1 MIDLSEK
8 VCVVTGSYKGIG
20 KEIVKTLKH
29 AGATV
34 VGVDNLGK
42 SSDLDFLVDVSSYE
56 DVRSFV
62 NEFKATHKKVDVIVN
77 CAGITLPTT
86 TGIYDKDDWSKTLS
100 VNLNGPFFLTTSL
113 LDCLKSVRSASVI
126 NITSLNASL
135 GFPDNPAYV
144 ASKTGLL
151 GLTRSWAVDWGKF
164 NIRVNAVSPGYIK
177 TDMTGESWVDVEK
190 RKDRANRT
198 CLERWGS
205 PTDVANAVAFLAS
218 DISEYITGQMLNVDG
233 GWTVRGL

>member
-1 MIDLSEK
+1 MISLDKK
-8 VCVVTGSYKGIG
+8 VCVVTGSYRGIG
-20 KEIVKTLKH
+20 KEIAETLKRV
-29 AGATV
+29 GATV
-34 VGVDNLGK
+34 VGLDNLGK
-42 SSDLDFLVDVSSYE
+42 SSEFDFLVDVSSY
-56 DVRSFV
+56 DDINSFV
-62 NEFKATHKKVDVIVN
+62 NEFVLRYKRVDVIVN
-77 CAGITLPTT
+77 CAGVTIPATT
-86 TGIYDKDDWSKTLS
+86 EVYDKDDWSKTLS
-100 VNLNGPFFLTTSL
+100 VNLSGPFFLTTSL
-113 LDCLKSVRSASVI
+113 LDCLKRARSASVI

-135 GFPDNPAYV
+135 GFPNNPAYV

-177 TDMTGESWVDVEK
+177 TDMTGESWTDVEK
-190 RKDRANRT
+190 RKKRTDRT

-205 PTDVANAVAFLAS
+205 PADVANAVAFLAS